1 MISVLLQFVWFTSVA
16 AYQVP
21 RIDSEENLTDS
32 EPGGPFLIPLRRETV
47 PIRRQGKIV
56 TYKTSYSGV
65 IHLGVPAQE
74 FRVVFD
80 TGSGHVVVPAAGC
93 QSEACLVHKSYNLL
107 ESETAVAIKSD
118 GAPLKPDE
126 LADEVTIGFGTG
138 EIKGQFAKDHV
149 CLGQV
154 TNETHKRRGCLE
166 MHIVMAVEMST
177 NPFKSFVFDGIL
189 GLGLPMLSLTD
200 EFSFFHLMSNSNQ
213 VEAPQFGVFL
223 TEGEEGEESEIA
235 IGGFNPERTLGALA
249 WSPVVLADLGHW
261 QVNIKAVRVGG
272 ETLDI
277 CKDGTCRGV
286 VDTGTS
292 HIGVP
297 IQQES
302 ALADMLT
309 RDAGDLLDCRLAEAP
324 VLEFELENTVL
335 TLHPE
340 NYMRRLP
347 LREGVNVGSAVVSVD
362 DNQSSPVI
370 PHKTLEENI
379 TNVTRHCSPRLMP
392 VNMPEPLGPNLWILG
407 EPVLHRYYTVYNWGK
422 LEVGFSLANSRRN
435 TLAPGK
441 GGKGSL
447 PEDVG
452 HLLMQKA
459 LPDDESDGQ
468 MLMQSDLEVEDEPAV
483 FVQVTFRVRSGAL
496 C

>member
-1 MISVLLQFVWFTSVA
+1 MFRFIIALCFSRTFGYHIPPIDDSVVENQENSSVE
-16 AYQVP
+16 
-21 RIDSEENLTDS
+21 D
-32 EPGGPFLIPLRRETV
+32 PFLIPLRREVV

-65 IHLGVPAQE
+65 ISIGSPPQE

-93 QSEACLVHKSYNLL
+93 KSEACLVHKAYNLL
-107 ESETAVAIKSD
+107 ESDTAVAIKSD
-118 GAPLKPDE
+118 GVPLSPDE

-138 EIKGQFAKDHV
+138 EIKGQFAKDII
-149 CLGQV
+149 CLGSER
-154 TNETHKRRGCLE
+154 TNASGHGCME
-166 MHIVMAVEMST
+166 MHVVMAVEMST

-200 EFSFFHLMSNSNQ
+200 EFSFFHLMSNSDQ
-213 VEAPQFGVFL
+213 ISTSQFGVFL
-223 TEGEEGEESEIA
+223 TEGEDGEESEISL
-235 IGGFNPERTLGALA
+235 GGFNHLRTLTSLA

-261 QVNIKAVRVGG
+261 QVNIKAVRVNG

-277 CKDGTCRGV
+277 CKDGSCRGV

-297 IQQES
+297 LKQES
-302 ALADMLT
+302 ALAAMLSL
-309 RDAGDLLDCRLAEAP
+309 DAGDLLDCRLSPGP
-324 VLEFELENTVL
+324 VLEFELEAVNL
-335 TLHPE
+335 TLNAE

-362 DNQSSPVI
+362 ENQSSSAPV
-370 PHKTLEENI
+370 PHKKLEENI

-392 VNMPEPLGPNLWILG
+392 VNMPAPLGPNLWILG
-407 EPVLHRYYTVYNWGK
+407 EPVLHRYYTVYDWEK
-422 LEVGFSLANSRRN
+422 LQVGFSLANNKRN
-435 TLAPGK
+435 TAGSLIDGT
-441 GGKGSL
+441 GSL
-447 PEDVG
+447 PDDVG
-452 HLLMQKA
+452 HLLMQKVMT
-459 LPDDESDGQ
+459 ESRQ
-468 MLMQSDLEVEDEPAV
+468 PASHSIIIDSEAAV
-483 FVQVTFRVRSGAL
+483 LIQVTFRRQTL

>member
-1 MISVLLQFVWFTSVA
+1 M
-16 AYQVP
+16 P
-21 RIDSEENLTDS
+21 KIDSDPEFDE
-32 EPGGPFLIPLRRETV
+32 PFLIPLRRETV

-65 IHLGVPAQE
+65 ITLGFPAQE

-93 QSEACLVHKSYNLL
+93 QSEACLVHKTYNLL
-107 ESETAVAIKSD
+107 ESDTAVAIKSD
-118 GAPLKPDE
+118 GVALQPEE

-149 CLGQV
+149 CLGPAS
-154 TNETHKRRGCLE
+154 NNKSYPKRGCLE
-166 MHIVMAVEMST
+166 MHVVMAVEMSA

-200 EFSFFHLMSNSNQ
+200 EFSFFHLMSQSSQ
-213 VEAPQFGVFL
+213 VSASQFGVFL

-235 IGGFNPERTLGALA
+235 IGGFNQARTLGPLA

-261 QVNIKAVRVGG
+261 QVTIKAVRVAG

-277 CKDGTCRGV
+277 CKDGSCRGV

-297 IQQES
+297 IKQES
-302 ALADMLT
+302 SLADLLT
-309 RDAGDLLDCRLAEAP
+309 RDAGDLLDCRLATEAP
-324 VLEFELENTVL
+324 LLEFELENAVL
-335 TLHPE
+335 TLEPQ

-362 DNQSSPVI
+362 DNQSSPVV
-370 PHKTLEENI
+370 PHKTLEENV

-407 EPVLHRYYTVYNWGK
+407 EPVLHRYYTVYDWDK
-422 LEVGFSLANSRRN
+422 LQVGFSMANSRRN
-435 TLAPGK
+435 TVVTK
-441 GGKGSL
+441 SGKGSL

-452 HLLMQKA
+452 HLLMQRV
-459 LPDDESDGQ
+459 LDGNTGDEAGHL
-468 MLMQSDLEVEDEPAV
+468 LMQNSLEAEAAV
-483 FVQVTFRVRSGAL
+483 FVQVKFFRHSGTL

>member
-1 MISVLLQFVWFTSVA
+1 MPLLDSTSETEV
-16 AYQVP
+16 
-21 RIDSEENLTDS
+21 DNSNL
-32 EPGGPFLIPLRRETV
+32 EAEKHPFLIPLRRETV

-56 TYKTSYSGV
+56 TYKTSYSG
-65 IHLGVPAQE
+65 IISLGVPPQE

-93 QSEACLVHKSYNLL
+93 QSEACLVHKTYNLL
-107 ESETAVAIKSD
+107 ESATAVAIRSE
-118 GAPLKPDE
+118 GTPLQPDE

-138 EIKGQFAKDHV
+138 EIKGQFAKDLV
-149 CLGQV
+149 CLGPAANY
-154 TNETHKRRGCLE
+154 TRRQEGCLE

-200 EFSFFHLMSNSNQ
+200 EFSFFHLMSNSDQ
-213 VEAPQFGVFL
+213 VLAPQFGVFL
-223 TEGEEGEESEIA
+223 TEGEEEEESEIS
-235 IGGFNPERTLGALA
+235 IGGHNPARVMSPLA

-261 QVNIKAVRVGG
+261 QVKIKAVRVNG

-277 CKDGTCRGV
+277 CKDGSCRGV

-297 IQQES
+297 IKEES
-302 ALADMLT
+302 RLAEALT
-309 RDAGDLLDCRLAEAP
+309 REAGALLDCRLAEGP
-324 VLEFELENTVL
+324 FLEFELEATNL
-335 TLHPE
+335 TLTAE

-362 DNQSSPVI
+362 ENQSATPVI
-370 PHKTLEENI
+370 PHKTLDENA

-407 EPVLHRYYTVYNWGK
+407 EPVLHRYYTVYDWGK
-422 LEVGFSLANSRRN
+422 LQVGFSLANSYRNVGN
-435 TLAPGK
+435 TLSKTGT
-441 GGKGSL
+441 GSL

-452 HLLMQKA
+452 HLLMQKEMPA
-459 LPDDESDGQ
+459 DPASLLSEDVGHL
-468 MLMQSDLEVEDEPAV
+468 LMQTDGRPPEEEM
-483 FVQVTFRVRSGAL
+483 
-496 C
+496 